1 MGCINKVGY
10 TNKIGY
16 IGYRVSKIKVKVLI
30 VLILAKLFLK
40 R

>member
-1 MGCINKVGY
+1 MGYINKINY

-16 IGYRVSKIKVKVLI
+16 IGCGVNEVKVRVLV

-40 R
+40 K